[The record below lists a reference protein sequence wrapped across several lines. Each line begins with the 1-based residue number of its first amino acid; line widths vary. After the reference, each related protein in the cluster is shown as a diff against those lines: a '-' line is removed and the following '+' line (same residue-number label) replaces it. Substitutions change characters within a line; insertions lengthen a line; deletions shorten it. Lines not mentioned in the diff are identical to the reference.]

1 MRQDQFEKLQ
11 ALGEKLMD
19 VFLDE
24 ADPSSWPGQ
33 GLKIGQ
39 MDAQTRGDLYWV
51 RKTAASAGMLYT
63 RVMTMVGQVQ
73 MAGAG
78 TTPPQGD
85 GQGETDPA
93 VTQLDAEVAAAE
105 REATKLLRELQNGT
119 SKAAFDKRVHG
130 GKS

>member
-1 MRQDQFEKLQ
+1 MRQDQFERLQ

-24 ADPSSWPGQ
+24 ADPSNWPGK
-33 GLKIGQ
+33 GLKIGA

-63 RVMTMVGQVQ
+63 RVMSMVGQVQ

-78 TTPPQGD
+78 TTPPPEQGS
-85 GQGETDPA
+85 EPA
-93 VTQLDAEVAAAE
+93 ETQLDAEVAAAE
-105 REATKLLRELQNGT
+105 KEAARLMRELQNGT

-130 GKS
+130 KP

>member
-11 ALGEKLMD
+11 ALSEKLMD

-24 ADPSSWPGQ
+24 ADPSNWPGQ
-33 GLKIGQ
+33 GLKIGA

-63 RVMTMVGQVQ
+63 RVMAMVGQVQ

-85 GQGETDPA
+85 CSTETDTA
-93 VTQLDAEVAAAE
+93 NTQLDAEVAAAE
-105 REATKLLRELQNGT
+105 REANRLLKQLQSGA
-119 SKAAFDKRVHG
+119 SKNAFDKRVHG

>member
-11 ALGEKLMD
+11 ALGERLMD

-24 ADPSSWPGQ
+24 ADPSSWPGR
-33 GLKIGQ
+33 GLKIGA

-63 RVMTMVGQVQ
+63 RVMTMVGNVQ
-73 MAGAG
+73 QAGAG
-78 TTPPQGD
+78 TTPTPEDDAAEAG
-85 GQGETDPA
+85 
-93 VTQLDAEVAAAE
+93 TQMDAEIASAE
-105 REATKLLRELQNGT
+105 KEAKRLMAELQRG
-119 SKAAFDKRVHG
+119 SGKAAFDKRVHG

>member
-11 ALGEKLMD
+11 ALSEKLMD

-33 GLKIGQ
+33 GLKIGA

-63 RVMTMVGQVQ
+63 RVAAMIGNVQ
-73 MAGAG
+73 LAGAG
-78 TTPPQGD
+78 TTPAPEADEAAAGN
-85 GQGETDPA
+85 
-93 VTQLDAEVAAAE
+93 QLDAEVAAAE
-105 REATKLLRELQNGT
+105 REAAKLLRELQNGG

-130 GKS
+130 KP

>member
-1 MRQDQFEKLQ
+1 MRQDQFERLQ

-33 GLKIGQ
+33 GLKIGV

-63 RVMTMVGQVQ
+63 RVMSMVGQVQ

-78 TTPPQGD
+78 TTPPAQGD
-85 GQGETDPA
+85 DTPEPA
-93 VTQLDAEVAAAE
+93 ETQLDAELAAAE
-105 REATKLLRELQNGT
+105 KEASKLLRELQNGAG
-119 SKAAFDKRVHG
+119 KAAFDKRVHG
-130 GKS
+130 KP

>member
-11 ALGEKLMD
+11 ALSEKLID

-24 ADPSSWPGQ
+24 ADPSNWPGQ
-33 GLKIGQ
+33 GLKIGA
-39 MDAQTRGDLYWV
+39 MDAKTRGDLYWA

-78 TTPPQGD
+78 TTPSQGD
-85 GQGETDPA
+85 GTEPDTA
-93 VTQLDAEVAAAE
+93 NTQLDAEVAAAE
-105 REATKLLRELQNGT
+105 REANRLLKQLQSGA
-119 SKAAFDKRVHG
+119 SKNAFDKRVHG